1 MGKQSRAKGPSM
13 EERRIIGYLDPQLY
27 PELTRV
33 LPEVKAEKINNE
45 VKAKVKKACGNHI
58 DTSKLELEPFEILM
72 GGYELKVQ
80 QIEDAFIAD
89 LYITPKSEG
98 RVSIHFGDITLLE
111 WNEMNKI
118 VYSDVLFVSN
128 IPNIIDQ
135 FVSLATIREVLI
147 IAILGLTK
155 GVIKLSSIEDINDEV
170 KKNKVDKKE
179 KRTLDSKSPEYVT
192 ETWNVNGYERQDGT
206 VVAGHVCTRNPKLL
220 KKVGNQ

>member
-1 MGKQSRAKGPSM
+1 MGKQSKAKGPSM
-13 EERRIIGYLDPQLY
+13 EERRIIGYLDSQLY
-27 PELTRV
+27 PEFTGV
-33 LPEVKAEKINNE
+33 LPEVKAVKINNE
-45 VKAKVKKACGNHI
+45 VKAKVKKVCGNHI

-128 IPNIIDQ
+128 IPNTIDK

-155 GVIKLSSIEDINDEV
+155 GVIKEDILNNEV

-192 ETWNVNGYERQDGT
+192 ETWVVNGYERQDGT